1 MISSTIQNSKKI
13 LSIMDL
19 EPKKHEFIWL
29 LYSWIMPQTDDF
41 GHFDADARVVKA
53 KILPC
58 SPRPIKDFQKA
69 IEVLEQVGLIIV
81 YGDGPFMEIV
91 GFLDHQTLRK
101 DRAHISQFPERT
113 DVNTR
118 KHDGLP
124 MTTNGLPMT
133 PISEVKLSKDKLSK
147 DNKDIEK
154 TKFLDCV
161 MLKES
166 EHEKLITSFGDKKTK
181 DLIQRLNDYIMSKGV
196 NYKSH
201 YHTIMMWER
210 KDKKPGQTEGERMAE
225 KHAGAIT
232 FANKVVTE

>member
-58 SPRPIKDFQKA
+58 SPRPVKDFQKA

-124 MTTNGLPMT
+124 VTPAGLPVT
-133 PISEVKLSKDKLSK
+133 PVSEVKLSEEKRSK
-147 DNKDIEK
+147 DTIEQEFDRFWIIYPRKKSKIDAFKAWNDIKPKPTEEFTSMVIAK
-154 TKFLDCV
+154 LLI
-161 MLKES
+161 LKRSDEWS
-166 EHEKLITSFGDKKTK
+166 KEEGQFIPYPASWLRAGGWDDEVEPETDR
-181 DLIQRLNDYIMSKGV
+181 DLSQY
-196 NYKSH
+196 
-201 YHTIMMWER
+201 
-210 KDKKPGQTEGERMAE
+210 
-225 KHAGAIT
+225 
-232 FANKVVTE
+232 